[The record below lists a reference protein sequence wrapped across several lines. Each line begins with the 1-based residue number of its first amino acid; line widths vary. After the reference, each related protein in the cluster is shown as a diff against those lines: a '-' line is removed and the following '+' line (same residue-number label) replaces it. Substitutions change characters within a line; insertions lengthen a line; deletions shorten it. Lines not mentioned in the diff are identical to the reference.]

1 MLLGCDQ
8 QALSL
13 EHNAVL
19 VIIMRLPIWEAAVS
33 QSISSQSPPGLTEE
47 PAVTYLWL
55 VGDAHTSYLKR
66 GPSS

>member
-8 QALSL
+8 QALAL

-19 VIIMRLPIWEAAVS
+19 VIIMRLLIREAAVF

-55 VGDAHTSYLKR
+55 VGDAQTAYMKR
-66 GPSS
+66 GSAS

>member
-8 QALSL
+8 QVVAL

-19 VIIMRLPIWEAAVS
+19 VIIMRLPIWEAAVF

-55 VGDAHTSYLKR
+55 IGDARTSYLKR

>member
-8 QALSL
+8 QALAL

-19 VIIMRLPIWEAAVS
+19 VIIMRLLIQEAAVF

-55 VGDAHTSYLKR
+55 VVDAHTAYLKR
-66 GPSS
+66 GSAS